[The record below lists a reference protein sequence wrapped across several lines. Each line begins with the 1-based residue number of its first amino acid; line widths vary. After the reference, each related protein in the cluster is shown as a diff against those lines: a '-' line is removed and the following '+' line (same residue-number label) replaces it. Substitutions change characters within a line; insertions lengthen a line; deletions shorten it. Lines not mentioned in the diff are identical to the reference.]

1 MEAAPLAAR
10 RGCWIWPVEELGRAA
25 RHPLPGCRAMGE
37 RGMGGAGEGR
47 EDAAVGR
54 EREEEKL

>member
-1 MEAAPLAAR
+1 M
-10 RGCWIWPVEELGRAA
+10 EELGRAA
-25 RHPLPGCRAMGE
+25 RHPLPGRRAMGE